1 MRLIDADAL
10 KARIEKYGGIFERCR
25 ACINGDCATCVVE
38 NMDKIAPTI
47 DAVPVVRC
55 KDCIH
60 SESNMSANGLRLCDL
75 LAADVAD
82 NDYCFW
88 GERGLDE

>member
-25 ACINGDCATCVVE
+25 VCINGDCATCVIE
-38 NMDKIAPTI
+38 HMDEIAPTV

-55 KDCIH
+55 EDCRYMTY
-60 SESNMSANGLRLCDL
+60 ELGMRYCRVWCAFND
-75 LAADVAD
+75 DVD
-82 NDYCFW
+82 DGYCNY
-88 GERGLDE
+88 GERRTE